1 MSSIHGRFRCP
12 ESVFGWAPKKIGL
25 DPQKIGLG
33 RQKIGG
39 ENQKT

>member
-1 MSSIHGRFRCP
+1 MHGRFRGP
-12 ESVFGWAPKKIGL
+12 GSVFGWAPKKIGL
-25 DPQKIGLG
+25 GLQKIGLG